1 MHSET
6 FTEYKVA
13 INLCEEKGAI
23 HLFIV
28 GVNGHDNDDLEKT
41 WKTLIYVRSQ
51 SYFL

>member
-6 FTEYKVA
+6 FTEYQVA

-28 GVNGHDNDDLEKT
+28 GVNGPDIILKKHE
-41 WKTLIYVRSQ
+41 RR
-51 SYFL
+51 